1 MRFKGVRTGYGLM
14 NWDHHLYVDARRLA
28 APQKNIG
35 HDHHRIL
42 FGCML
47 KSTRLAAEDSCRT
60 STILP

>member
-1 MRFKGVRTGYGLM
+1 M